1 MTPFLNSAGAAV
13 CIAVAVQ
20 CFTVGYLAPKLP
32 REVCR
37 PMVQET
43 REVTLPARPVI
54 YIENADGAIHLNTH
68 TKDAVELSAN
78 IRAYTVS
85 AEQHDSAAAYVS
97 TLVDVVPNS
106 DVLRIVSEPD
116 ARPDGLDLRIDYTV
130 LVPEDTA
137 VRIEGQN
144 GNVYVNGRPGALR
157 ITGNT
162 TDIVISGATGPV
174 VAKSNIGRIRVNN
187 AQNRTRLETVNGNIH
202 ATMDGGTLLANSTNG
217 NIFATLSNGSV
228 TDCEL
233 NSLNGGITLI
243 LSPDCSASV
252 EAQTERGVVRTDM
265 LLGLVPAEQKRRE
278 VRGTIGPGATR
289 LSLQTVNGNI
299 MLTRSGA

>member
-1 MTPFLNSAGAAV
+1 MTSFLRSSGSAI
-13 CIAVAVQ
+13 CIAAAVQ
-20 CFTVGYLAPKLP
+20 CFTVGVLAPKLP

-43 REVTLPARPVI
+43 RQVSLPSRPVI
-54 YIENADGAIHLNTH
+54 FIENADGAIHINTH
-68 TKDAVELSAN
+68 NRDTVELSAV
-78 IRAYTVS
+78 IRAYTNTS
-85 AEQHDSAAAYVS
+85 EQRLIAEPYVS
-97 TLVDVVPNS
+97 TLVETIPS
-106 DVLRIVSEPD
+106 SEMLRIVSEPKE
-116 ARPDGLDLRIDYTV
+116 RPDGIDLRIDYTI

-144 GNVYVNGRPGALR
+144 GNVYVNGRCGALR

-162 TDIVISGATGPV
+162 TDIEITGATGPV
-174 VAKSNIGRIRVNN
+174 LAKSNTGRIRVNN

-202 ATMDGGTLLANSTNG
+202 ATMAGGTLLAKSTNG
-217 NIFATLSNGSV
+217 SIFATLDGPGV

-233 NSLNGGITLI
+233 NSLNGGITLVV
-243 LSPDCSASV
+243 SPDYSASV
-252 EAQTERGVVRTDM
+252 DAQTSRGTVRTDV
-265 LLGLVPAEQKRRE
+265 LLGLEPAEQKRRE
-278 VRGTIGPGATR
+278 VRGVIGEGASR

>member
-43 REVTLPARPVI
+43 RAISLPSRPVI
-54 YIENADGAIHLNTH
+54 FIENADGAIHINTH
-68 TKDAVELSAN
+68 AKDIVELNAN
-78 IRAYTVS
+78 IRAYTAS
-85 AEQHDSAAAYVS
+85 SEQHTAAAAYVS
-97 TLVDVVPNS
+97 TLVDVTPNN
-106 DVLRIVSEPD
+106 DVLRIVSEPGD
-116 ARPDGLDLRIDYTV
+116 RPDGLDLRIDYTV

-217 NIFATLSNGSV
+217 SIFATLNGGSV

-243 LSPDCSASV
+243 LSEDCSASV
-252 EAQTERGVVRTDM
+252 VAQTERGTVRTDM
-265 LLGLVPAEQKRRE
+265 LLGLEPPEQKRRE
-278 VRGTIGPGATR
+278 VRGMIGQGATR